1 MQLIKALNEKI
12 IMKLD
17 KVINLINE
25 KELLDIL
32 KDLIRV
38 PGHVNYEGQ
47 EKEISLHTA
56 GVLEKEK
63 IYTELQEVEPG
74 RKNVIG
80 RIYGKNKG
88 KSLALNGHLD
98 TVPPNGSMKS
108 YEPNMCGSRIY
119 GLGSS
124 DMKGAVAAMLY
135 SLILIRR
142 TEIELD
148 GDLYFT
154 GVIGEESGGTGTR
167 FLINSGFKPDFVV
180 VGEPT
185 SLNIANSHKGCFLVD
200 VTIEGKASHAS
211 MPQKGANAIAA
222 MGNFICKINNEYI
235 PELNKR
241 IQEGAGS
248 PTISFGIISGGEK
261 VNIVADH
268 CLLNIDRRWITS
280 ESNEQIIPELE
291 KYLKDVCSENKD
303 LKYSIVAALPPEGY
317 FGPFFIPESHELVKL
332 CKEAVIASG
341 RKPGVSS
348 ISGWT
353 DGATIL
359 HAGIPTVILGPGNM
373 EQAHTA
379 DEWINISEI
388 IDAVKVYLSLI
399 FQICVN
405 KKD

>member
-1 MQLIKALNEKI
+1 
-12 IMKLD
+12 MKLD

-25 KELLDIL
+25 EELLDIL
-32 KDLIRV
+32 KDLIRI
-38 PGHVNYEGQ
+38 PGHVNCEGQ
-47 EKEISLHTA
+47 ENKISLHTA

-63 IYTELQEVEPG
+63 IDTKLQVVEPG

-108 YEPNMCGSRIY
+108 YEPIIYDGKLY

-124 DMKGAVAAMLY
+124 DMKGAVAAILY
-135 SLILIRR
+135 SLILVKRARID
-142 TEIELD
+142 LD

-167 FLINSGFKPDFVV
+167 FLINSGFKPDYAV

-185 SLNIANSHKGCFLVD
+185 SLNIVNSHKGCFLVD
-200 VTIEGKASHAS
+200 VIIEGKAAHAS
-211 MPQKGANAIAA
+211 IPQKGANAIAA
-222 MGNFICKINNEYI
+222 MGNFICKINNEYV
-235 PELNKR
+235 PKLNKR

-248 PTISFGIISGGEK
+248 PTISFGIISGGKK

-268 CLLNIDRRWITS
+268 CVLNIDRRWITS
-280 ESNEQIIPELE
+280 ESNEIIIPELE
-291 KYLKDVCSENKD
+291 KYLKDVCNQNAD
-303 LKYSIVAALPPEGY
+303 LKYSIVPALPPEGY
-317 FGPFFIPESHELVKL
+317 FGPFFIPESHELVKIS
-332 CKEAVIASG
+332 KEAVIFSG
-341 RKPGVSS
+341 RKPEVTSM
-348 ISGWT
+348 SGWT

-379 DEWINISEI
+379 DEWINISEL